1 VASQALQ
8 AFQEE
13 QEVHP
18 LVVQV
23 ASQALAAFQ
32 EELPLEAFQAE
43 QVGLPSV
50 A

>member
-1 VASQALQ
+1 MASQALV

-18 LVVQV
+18 SEVQV

-32 EELPLEAFQAE
+32 VDLPL
-43 QVGLPSV
+43 V